1 MLLRLVVLMELLQV
15 PTQVVTVL
23 SPWVV
28 HLDLLLVHQPAEP
41 ERLLLV
47 WVPVQLVQTPL
58 HLVVAQQPVNLQIL
72 SLSELVLPPRQII
85 KFVSGPRQKM
95 SLSQAL

>member
-28 HLDLLLVHQPAEP
+28 HLGLLLVHQPAEP

-47 WVPVQLVQTPL
+47 CVPVQLAAV
-58 HLVVAQQPVNLQIL
+58 
-72 SLSELVLPPRQII
+72 
-85 KFVSGPRQKM
+85 
-95 SLSQAL
+95 